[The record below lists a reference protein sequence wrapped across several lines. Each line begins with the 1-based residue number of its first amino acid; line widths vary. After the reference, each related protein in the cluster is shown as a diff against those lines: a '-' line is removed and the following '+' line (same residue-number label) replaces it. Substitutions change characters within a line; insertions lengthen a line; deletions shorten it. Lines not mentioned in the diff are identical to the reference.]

1 MEKKYKRNIRER
13 LFISV
18 LIIPVLYWV
27 VVSGCI
33 TSPDTVSPI
42 GSPPIIESVQTIKNI
57 NGNSIATSS
66 FRVGEMGNF
75 IIIVVDPDKDI
86 EKLYLKGFAPG
97 GSDTKPSLESG
108 TVELKPQTKKIAS
121 YSLPEPMEVPSPPG
135 RWRVDIQ
142 VEDKEHNMSNVYT
155 LYTIVH

>member
-13 LFISV
+13 LSIFV
-18 LIIPVLYWV
+18 LIVPVLYWV

-33 TSPDTVSPI
+33 TSPDAVFPI
-42 GSPPIIESVQTIKNI
+42 GSPPIVESVQTIKNI

-66 FRVGEMGNF
+66 FRVGETGNF
-75 IIIVVDPDKDI
+75 IIIAIDPDKDI
-86 EKLYLKGFAPG
+86 ETLYLKGFAPG
-97 GSDTKPSLESG
+97 SSGAKPTFESG
-108 TVELKPQTKKIAS
+108 AVELKPQTKKIES
-121 YSLPEPMEVPSPPG
+121 YSLPEPVAVPSPSG

-142 VEDKEHNMSNVYT
+142 VEDKEKNMSNVYT